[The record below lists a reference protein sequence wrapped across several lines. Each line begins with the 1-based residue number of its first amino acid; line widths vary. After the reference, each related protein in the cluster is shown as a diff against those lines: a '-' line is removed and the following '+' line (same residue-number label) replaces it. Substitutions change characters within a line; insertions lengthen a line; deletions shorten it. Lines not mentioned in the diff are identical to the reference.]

1 MFQIDDFDPSADP
14 VIDSTTLSADDR
26 SNGDMNFTGMEF
38 DITDFIDVVEPIQ
51 EDSFN
56 AALSETVLDD
66 QGIIYTII
74 ERGSQQGHPILVSN
88 LGYTYSVKV
97 HVS

>member
-1 MFQIDDFDPSADP
+1 
-14 VIDSTTLSADDR
+14 
-26 SNGDMNFTGMEF
+26 MNFTGMEF

-74 ERGSQQGHPILVSN
+74 ERGSQQGHPMLVSN